1 MIITEN
7 GFEMPSFLE
16 LYNKKLNNF
25 KTVKPNLAIKNS
37 NLIISVL
44 KFDATEEYDSLQ
56 EGLSCYNNLS
66 VYTAVGKAL
75 DDIVG
80 AIIDR
85 NTSKYSYSK
94 LLIHAKEG
102 TEIPPFWGVETADKK
117 QFITLNT
124 TTVIIDSSEELML
137 DLKSILKGNNYN
149 TEIGTITIQ
158 IESITGVISI
168 TNPIVAAG
176 GADTESDTDLR
187 MRYLNKLKTTS
198 KFSTEG
204 IKQYIITNTAVSKCL
219 VIENDLDN
227 IDSENRP
234 AHSYEIIAVGD
245 TDENILNAAWSY
257 KLAGI
262 KAYGNIKKT
271 YDDIEVGISRGNIV
285 DLFCN
290 IKLTVDS
297 AFNDS
302 SIIEIKRSLYEYV
315 ESIEIHGTVYLYEFV
330 GRIYQNASGIKQ
342 LIVVIGSDPNKLEA
356 ADFIPSGNKD
366 ISRLL
371 EENISIEIK

>member
-7 GFEMPSFLE
+7 GFEMPTFLE
-16 LYNKKLNNF
+16 LYNEKLSNF
-25 KTVKPNLAIKNS
+25 KTVKPTLAINNS
-37 NLIISVL
+37 NLIISLL
-44 KFDATEEYDSLQ
+44 KFDAAEEYDSLQ

-75 DDIVG
+75 DDITG

-94 LLIHAKEG
+94 LLIHAEEG

-124 TTVIIDSSEELML
+124 TTEIIDSSKELL
-137 DLKSILKGNNYN
+137 LELRSILKGKNYN

-158 IESITGVISI
+158 TESVTGILSI
-168 TNPIVAAG
+168 INPIAASG

-204 IKQYIITNTAVSKCL
+204 IKQYIIANTAVSKCL
-219 VIENDLDN
+219 VIENDLD
-227 IDSENRP
+227 ILDSENRP
-234 AHSYEIIAVGD
+234 AHSYEIVAVGD

-262 KAYGNIKKT
+262 KAYGDIKKT
-271 YDDIEVGISRGNIV
+271 YDDIEIGISRGNVV
-285 DLFCN
+285 DLFCD

-297 AFNDS
+297 TFNDS
-302 SIIEIKRSLYEYV
+302 SIAEIKRTLYEYV

-342 LIVVIGSDPNKLEA
+342 LIVMIGSDPNRLEA
-356 ADFIPSGNKD
+356 ADFVPSGNKD

-371 EENISIEIK
+371 EENISINVK